1 MENIRKEKGTE
12 RKGQLFVWSKV
23 DASNRYIPFILLETD
38 EQTKEE
44 LEESIKRGQLWVFIA
59 DKLEGQTI
67 LIKKEYEIEIEIE
80 IPPYFDEYK
89 RKDLFWYN
97 NVLETYEE
105 AYERLKE
112 ETKKELKDYYDDD
125 EALELEAERLV
136 EEKLESLSIVKL

>member
-1 MENIRKEKGTE
+1 MENIRKGKGTE
-12 RKGQLFVWSKV
+12 RKRQLFVWSKV

-44 LEESIKRGQLWVFIA
+44 LEESIKRGQLWSFIA
-59 DKLEGQTI
+59 DKLEGRTI
-67 LIKKEYEIEIEIE
+67 LIKEIEIE

-105 AYERLKE
+105 AYERLIE

-136 EEKLESLSIVKL
+136 EEKLQSLPVVKL